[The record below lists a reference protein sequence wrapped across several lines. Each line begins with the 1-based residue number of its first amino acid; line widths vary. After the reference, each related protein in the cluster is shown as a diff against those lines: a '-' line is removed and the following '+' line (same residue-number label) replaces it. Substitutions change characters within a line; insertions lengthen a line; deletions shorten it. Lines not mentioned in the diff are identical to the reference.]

1 VGHDQ
6 EGTVTPYPSEI
17 GKTQQVRLVDVF
29 LLGPFMVWFAATATS
44 APQWARLTLAVAGV
58 LTSLYNGYHFVRE
71 EAAHGV

>member
-1 VGHDQ
+1 
-6 EGTVTPYPSEI
+6 
-17 GKTQQVRLVDVF
+17 VF